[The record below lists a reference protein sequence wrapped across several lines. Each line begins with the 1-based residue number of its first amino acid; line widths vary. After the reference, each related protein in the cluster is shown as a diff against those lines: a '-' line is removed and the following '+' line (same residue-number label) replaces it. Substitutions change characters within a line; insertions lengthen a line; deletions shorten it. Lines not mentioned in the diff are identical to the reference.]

1 MIFCS
6 WSLKRYPAILTFRL
20 FFYLL
25 FLASVSEKANVST
38 SVIQVKATDKDI
50 GVNGKIAYSIHSGNN
65 QGHFTIDTASG
76 EVSTD
81 ALLNYEMV
89 QNYDL
94 VIAAKDTQ
102 HTAKANLR
110 IRIVNINDNSPV
122 FNPVR
127 YNVSIAENAQL
138 DEQFVTLNATDLD
151 PFDGLTY
158 TIVSGND
165 DSIFALDSKNGQFLV
180 ASQLDRE
187 TTDFYNL
194 TVRVTDGGIPAFSD
208 LGFVQVY
215 ITDINDNS
223 PKFYSLS
230 EKTSVMENSEV
241 GAIVLKVN
249 ATDRDLGVN
258 AKLKYSI
265 TKGNDENKFNIDPNT
280 GELRV
285 NGDIDRETTSFFYLD
300 IIATDQGSPSLT
312 SETLRVKIAVDDEND
327 NVPEFDKQMY
337 YQNITENLS
346 AGAFVEQIK
355 ATDKDF
361 YLNGEVVYSIKNGA
375 NGHFIIG
382 NKTGIHYMIC
392 SFLSF

>member
-1 MIFCS
+1 M
-6 WSLKRYPAILTFRL
+6 
-20 FFYLL
+20 
-25 FLASVSEKANVST
+25 SEKANVST

-50 GVNGKIAYSIHSGNN
+50 GVNGKVTYSILSGNN
-65 QGHFTIDTASG
+65 QGHFRIDTASG

-94 VIAAKDTQ
+94 VITAKDTQ
-102 HTAKANLR
+102 HTTQANLR
-110 IRIVNINDNSPV
+110 IRVVNINDNSPV
-122 FNPVR
+122 FNPAR
-127 YNVSIAENAQL
+127 YNVSIVENAKL
-138 DEQFVTLNATDLD
+138 DKQFVTLNATDLD
-151 PFDGLTY
+151 PFGSLTY
-158 TIVSGND
+158 TIVSGNN
-165 DSIFALDSKNGQFLV
+165 DSMFALDSKNGQFLV

-208 LGFVQVY
+208 LSFVEVY
-215 ITDINDNS
+215 VTDINDNS

-230 EKTSVMENSEV
+230 EKTSIVENSEV
-241 GAIVLKVN
+241 GVVILKVN

-265 TKGNDENKFNIDPNT
+265 TKGNDENKFNIDPNN

-285 NGDIDRETTSFFYLD
+285 NGNIDRETTSYFYLD
-300 IIATDQGSPSLT
+300 IIATDQGSPSLA
-312 SETLRVKIAVDDEND
+312 SETLRVEIAVDDEND
-327 NVPEFDKQMY
+327 NDPEFDKEMY

-355 ATDKDF
+355 ATDKDLS
-361 YLNGEVVYSIKNGA
+361 LNGEVVYSIKNGA

-382 NKTGIHYMIC
+382 NKTGIHVHNMQLLV
-392 SFLSF
+392 F